1 MYNRYAGI
9 IANDIVDSDKG
20 VCVSFWT
27 QFCPHRCKG
36 CHNPETWS
44 KDGGKPLPENYIE
57 KVMNYI
63 EENGIERN
71 LSILGG
77 EPLAECNRE
86 IILPLLKAVKEKH
99 KNCLVY
105 LWSGYVWEDIIDQPL
120 VRDIM
125 KYVDVLIDG
134 PFIQEKR
141 DISLFLRGSDNQRV
155 IDVQKTLESGEVIL
169 YHD

>member
-1 MYNRYAGI
+1 MYNRYARI
-9 IANDIVDSDKG
+9 IANDIVDSDQG
-20 VCVSFWT
+20 VCVSFWC
-27 QFCPHRCKG
+27 QFCPHRCKA

-44 KDGGKPLPENYIE
+44 KDGGKLLPEDYIE
-57 KVMNYI
+57 KVINYI
-63 EENGIERN
+63 EENGIKRN

-86 IILPLLKAVKEKH
+86 IILPLLKAVKERCKWC
-99 KNCLVY
+99 KVY
-105 LWSGYVWEDIIDQPL
+105 LWTGYVYEDIIDQPL

-134 PFIQEKR
+134 PFVLAQR
-141 DISLFLRGSDNQRV
+141 DISLFLKGSTNQRV
-155 IDVQKTLESGEVIL
+155 IDVQKTIESNKVVL